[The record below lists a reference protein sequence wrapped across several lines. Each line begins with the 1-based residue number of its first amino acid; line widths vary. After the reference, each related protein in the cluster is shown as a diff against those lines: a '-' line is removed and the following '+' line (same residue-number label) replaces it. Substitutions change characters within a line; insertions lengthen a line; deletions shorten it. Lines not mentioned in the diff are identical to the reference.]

1 MLTAVE
7 QVLPES
13 LIKMLKRVR
22 AEFYVT
28 VLAYPHALEPG
39 SVLYK
44 ICDEL
49 DCRRTNDI
57 DAKADVIIHWE
68 DRSFRQAPAVLEER
82 NRHQKVLNLQC
93 KDISKRR
100 VDKVHQAIFGYRLT
114 IDPLRHRG
122 RCVKKS
128 NENATHDGTI
138 VECPIAERDDASVY
152 QKEVNNRIDDHSIE
166 DIRVPVFG
174 PVIPFCYRK
183 RRPIVSR
190 FSNENTSASLC
201 EVKTVL
207 SDGEVQQILAFSD
220 AMGLDYGELDVLRDK
235 DDGRL
240 YVVDVNNTPW
250 GPPNHLDRASLPAAL
265 QRLSQAFVSAF
276 LQPNR
281 LDTWPRRILSRS
293 RTAPGPVPDTHPRN

>member
-1 MLTAVE
+1 MLTGVE

-13 LIKMLKRVR
+13 LLKMLRRVR
-22 AEFYVT
+22 AEFYIT

-57 DAKADVIIHWE
+57 GAKADVIIHWE
-68 DRSFRQAPAVLEER
+68 DSSFRQAPPLLEER
-82 NRHQKVLNLQC
+82 NRRQKVLNLQC

-100 VDKVHQAIFGYRLT
+100 VDEVHQSVFGYRLE

-122 RCVKKS
+122 SCVKKS
-128 NENATHDGTI
+128 NENAAHDGTI
-138 VECPIAERDDASVY
+138 VECPIAERDDACVY
-152 QKEVNNRIDDHSIE
+152 QKEVNNRIDAQSIE

-174 PVIPFCYRK
+174 QVIPFCYRK
-183 RRPIVSR
+183 RRPIASR

-201 EVKTVL
+201 EAKTVL
-207 SDGEVQQILAFSD
+207 SGREVQQILTFCD

-250 GPPNHLDRASLPAAL
+250 GPPNHLDRASVRVAL

-276 LQPNR
+276 LNPNR
-281 LDTWPRRILSRS
+281 FDTWPRRLWSPNR
-293 RTAPGPVPDTHPRN
+293 RAAGPGPDAHPRN

>member
-1 MLTAVE
+1 MLTFIE

-13 LIKMLKRVR
+13 LIKVLKRVR

-49 DCRRTNDI
+49 DYRRTNEI
-57 DAKADVIIHWE
+57 GAKADVIIHWE
-68 DRSFRQAPAVLEER
+68 DCSFRRADGLLEER
-82 NRHQKVLNLQC
+82 NRHQKVLNFRC
-93 KDISKRR
+93 NDISKQR
-100 VDKVHQAIFGYRLT
+100 VDQVHQAIFGYKLE

-128 NENATHDGTI
+128 NENAAHDGMI
-138 VECPIAERDDASVY
+138 IDCPIAERDEACVY
-152 QKEVNNRIDDHSIE
+152 QKEVNNRVDDHYIE

-174 PVIPFCYRK
+174 RVIPFCYRK
-183 RRPIVSR
+183 RRPIASR
-190 FSNENTSASLC
+190 FRNENTSASLC
-201 EVKTVL
+201 ELNTML
-207 SDGEVQQILAFSD
+207 AGSEVQQILRFCE
-220 AMGLDYGELDVLRDK
+220 AMGLDYGELDVLRDR

-250 GPPNHLDRASLPAAL
+250 GPPNHLDRASVPVAL
-265 QRLSQAFVSAF
+265 QRLSQAFASAF
-276 LQPNR
+276 LEPKR
-281 LDTWPRRILSRS
+281 LHAWPRRLWS
-293 RTAPGPVPDTHPRN
+293 RT